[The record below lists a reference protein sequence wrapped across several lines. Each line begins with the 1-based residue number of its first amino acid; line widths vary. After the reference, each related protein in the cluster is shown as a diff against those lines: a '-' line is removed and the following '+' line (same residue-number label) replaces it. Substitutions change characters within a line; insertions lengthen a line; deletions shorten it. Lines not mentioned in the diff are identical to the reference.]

1 MTETVIEKKRK
12 VDLNA
17 SGITKQPKASKI
29 FSPFRVLGNVTDSTP
44 LLWGH

>member
-29 FSPFRVLGNVTDSTP
+29 FSPFRVLGMLQTQ
-44 LLWGH
+44 LLLPWGH